1 VVKLQ
6 IVQRKSP
13 VLSPSTLA
21 CLSHIPTINLTMG
34 CAHGCLYCYT
44 RGYRAYPG
52 QGRVTMY
59 GNTWEKLQSEL
70 RRKRRKPHAIYF
82 SPASDLFQPVPEVL
96 DLAYVVLQEIFD
108 RGIGVAF
115 LTKGAI
121 PQRHMD
127 LLKRNAAL
135 VRAQIGLITLDKEVL
150 SAFEPDAAPPDVRL
164 GQLRE
169 LNAGG
174 IRTQI
179 RIDPILP
186 GLTDTS
192 DTFER
197 LCAAASNA
205 GVRDAAASSLFVRP
219 ALLRKLQEAGATNA
233 LVARCLAAFHNPQ
246 RLAIH
251 AERSTVTALPAC
263 EREKIFQRLERVA
276 ARFRI
281 AVKRCACKNPD
292 IATGTCSIA
301 GDWKPKSPQSESCL
315 FDEPKEVAD
324 DN

>member
-6 IVQRKSP
+6 IVRRKSP

-21 CLSHIPTINLTMG
+21 CLSHIPTVNLTMG

-52 QGRVTMY
+52 QDRVALY
-59 GNTWEKLQSEL
+59 GNTLEKLQNEL
-70 RRKRRKPHAIYF
+70 RRKKRKPHAVYF
-82 SPASDLFQPVPEVL
+82 SPASDLFQPLPEVL
-96 DLAYVVLQEIFD
+96 DLAYEILHEILR

-115 LTKGAI
+115 LTKGAV

-135 VRAQIGLITLDKEVL
+135 VRAQIGLITLDEEVL
-150 SAFEPDAAPPDVRL
+150 STFEPNAAPPGVRL
-164 GQLRE
+164 SQLRD

-192 DTFER
+192 ETFER

-205 GVRDAAASSLFVRP
+205 GVKDAAASSLFIRP
-219 ALLRKLQEAGATNA
+219 APLRKLREAAATNA
-233 LVARCLAAFHNPQ
+233 LAAKCLAAFHDAR

-263 EREKIFQRLERVA
+263 EREKVFRRLEQVA
-276 ARFRI
+276 ERFSI
-281 AVKRCACKNPD
+281 SVKRCACKNPD
-292 IATGTCSIA
+292 IATGICSIG
-301 GDWKPKSPQSESCL
+301 GDWTSKKPQSELCL
-315 FDEPKEVAD
+315 FD
-324 DN
+324 